1 VITLHPAIIEAVVG
15 TTPGPASGISYDVR
29 VYRESGGDLRLTAIT
44 PTGERFPDEI
54 NTVAAKVG
62 TVVIVA
68 ERGGR
73 LSLLPPGESF
83 EAEECEEVEP

>member
-1 VITLHPAIIEAVVG
+1 VIALHAGIIEAIVG
-15 TTPGPASGISYDVR
+15 TSPGPASGISYDLR
-29 VYRESGGDLRLTAIT
+29 VYREDGGEIRLTAVT
-44 PTGERFPDEI
+44 PSGERFPDEI
-54 NTVAAKVG
+54 DTVAAKVG

-83 EAEECEEVEP
+83 EAGECEETEP